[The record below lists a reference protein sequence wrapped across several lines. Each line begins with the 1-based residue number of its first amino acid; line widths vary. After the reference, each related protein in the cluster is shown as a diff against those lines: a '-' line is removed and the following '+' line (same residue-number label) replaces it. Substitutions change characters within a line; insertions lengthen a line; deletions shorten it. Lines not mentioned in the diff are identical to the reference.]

1 MLSAE
6 TAITLNTAVDTL
18 VGLERSHDAETGNN
32 PQLPWTVLVWDDPVN
47 LMSFV
52 TYVFRTQFGYST
64 EKAHELM
71 LRVHHEGKAAVFSG
85 SQEEAERHTAA
96 LHTWGLWATLEQAG
110 L

>member
-1 MLSAE
+1 MQAAD
-6 TAITLNTAVDTL
+6 TAMTLTAALDTL
-18 VGLERSHDAETGNN
+18 ADVEPGLQRETNNN

-71 LRVHHEGKAAVFSG
+71 LRVHREGKAAVFSG